1 MEWIFIIAVLA
12 VALATIF
19 FVMAEPGMKK
29 ATTLEP
35 HDAHA
40 HGTPAAGHAPAP
52 VAAVAAAPVAADRP
66 VEQAVAA
73 EPVPRRAIPVEAD
86 AAAPVPVAVS
96 APVAEAAEPLVEPL
110 VELPGAALGDLEHAS
125 SVGERVGLGD
135 GAHGAG
141 EGSRVA
147 AEPVPY
153 VSSDYDPDLEV
164 RLAAATAGLAGLA
177 GVSSSVSG
185 SAVVEEELPADVV
198 TEPEPVAEMV
208 AEGGAASVAAPA
220 AIEPAAGPEEL
231 PAVPESPEL
240 LSGPERVEIPATVIP
255 AAQYEGEPEPL
266 ERPAPPAPPAPPE
279 PAEVPEQPESVADYL
294 ASIEGEEEVE
304 QVWDG
309 PFGPGS
315 AEAGSNG
322 EGPRGWTVKA
332 ARQTKVY
339 LTPDIAV
346 YEAARANV
354 WFVDEQRAIDA
365 GFRRWDMPSK

>member
-110 VELPGAALGDLEHAS
+110 VEPVVEPEVELPGAALGDLEHAS

-153 VSSDYDPDLEV
+153 VSSD
-164 RLAAATAGLAGLA
+164 
-177 GVSSSVSG
+177 
-185 SAVVEEELPADVV
+185 
-198 TEPEPVAEMV
+198 
-208 AEGGAASVAAPA
+208 
-220 AIEPAAGPEEL
+220 
-231 PAVPESPEL
+231 
-240 LSGPERVEIPATVIP
+240 
-255 AAQYEGEPEPL
+255 
-266 ERPAPPAPPAPPE
+266 
-279 PAEVPEQPESVADYL
+279 
-294 ASIEGEEEVE
+294 
-304 QVWDG
+304 
-309 PFGPGS
+309 
-315 AEAGSNG
+315 
-322 EGPRGWTVKA
+322 
-332 ARQTKVY
+332 
-339 LTPDIAV
+339 
-346 YEAARANV
+346 
-354 WFVDEQRAIDA
+354 
-365 GFRRWDMPSK
+365 